1 MCVCVYITLSP
12 TVYQPL
18 KNNSQNFTQTK
29 IKPFYCTMFAIA
41 PVKKLVRKMKECTT
55 EFSK

>member
-12 TVYQPL
+12 TVYQSL

>member
-1 MCVCVYITLSP
+1 MCVCLYITLSP

-18 KNNSQNFTQTK
+18 KNNSQNSTQNK

-41 PVKKLVRKMKECTT
+41 PVKNLVRKMKECTT